1 MLLSVANIHKSFSQF
16 DILKGVTFS
25 LQEGEKTVLLGA
37 NGAGKTTLCQLING
51 NLTPDQGRIQLKPG
65 KNINYIR
72 QFEHFS
78 PELTVKK
85 YLHASFS
92 QLHETEKEMQLL
104 EPDLDRGKVQIK
116 YNELLEK
123 YNRLKIFANDRTL
136 KAVLQKTGL
145 TAAVLKQPLTA
156 LSGGQKQKVF
166 LCRLKLTRAD
176 LILLD
181 EPTNHLDLPAL
192 AWLEQY
198 LKQSKAALILI
209 THDEQLLRR
218 TATRILYLQNGVLSS
233 YQGSYQNYLDSF
245 TRHNSLLLKKI
256 KEQTTKMQK
265 AREVID
271 RFQTGTRAN
280 QAKAKQRQLANLEL
294 PDMPLQEKEIS
305 LPEFPLRQKLPKE
318 ILHVKK
324 ATAVYK
330 KEPVFKGIS
339 FSIFR
344 GEKTALLGPNGCGK
358 STLLKLVAGR
368 LSPQQGEIITGAGI
382 TPAYFDQEYAM
393 LPGHLSPFAFLHS
406 QFRTLSEK
414 ELRTKLGNFLLSGDQ
429 VFTPVNRLSGG
440 EKCRLQLL
448 YLLLKGDNFFL
459 FDEPANNLDMASV
472 SILQAA
478 LQKYRG
484 SFIMVSHNRSLLD
497 KLCRKFVLFTPDG
510 IKIFKGTWQ
519 EHAAAIMRYL
529 QPAYQIK
536 KKNKPQPAGCTGSL
550 PKKRKMN
557 PIKLKQLEK
566 KIIKLEERRTELE
579 NSFNDPRILQ
589 NHQQLQA
596 FQAEYKQI
604 KQEVSRLTALWEAQA

>member
-344 GEKTALLGPNGCGK
+344 GEKTALLGPNG
-358 STLLKLVAGR
+358 
-368 LSPQQGEIITGAGI
+368 
-382 TPAYFDQEYAM
+382 
-393 LPGHLSPFAFLHS
+393 
-406 QFRTLSEK
+406 
-414 ELRTKLGNFLLSGDQ
+414 
-429 VFTPVNRLSGG
+429 
-440 EKCRLQLL
+440 
-448 YLLLKGDNFFL
+448 
-459 FDEPANNLDMASV
+459 
-472 SILQAA
+472 
-478 LQKYRG
+478 
-484 SFIMVSHNRSLLD
+484 
-497 KLCRKFVLFTPDG
+497 
-510 IKIFKGTWQ
+510 
-519 EHAAAIMRYL
+519 
-529 QPAYQIK
+529 
-536 KKNKPQPAGCTGSL
+536 
-550 PKKRKMN
+550 
-557 PIKLKQLEK
+557 
-566 KIIKLEERRTELE
+566 
-579 NSFNDPRILQ
+579 
-589 NHQQLQA
+589 
-596 FQAEYKQI
+596 
-604 KQEVSRLTALWEAQA
+604 